1 MWDREGSGLPKANG
15 FVKHRSCEDKLG
27 KCALPELVKTWEWGW
42 GEEADQGLLGLV
54 SGVLVVI
61 PFMGDLRIS

>member
-15 FVKHRSCEDKLG
+15 FAKHRSCEDKLG

-42 GEEADQGLLGLV
+42 SMGMQVRMKKYMGLYG
-54 SGVLVVI
+54 
-61 PFMGDLRIS
+61 PRILNPEL